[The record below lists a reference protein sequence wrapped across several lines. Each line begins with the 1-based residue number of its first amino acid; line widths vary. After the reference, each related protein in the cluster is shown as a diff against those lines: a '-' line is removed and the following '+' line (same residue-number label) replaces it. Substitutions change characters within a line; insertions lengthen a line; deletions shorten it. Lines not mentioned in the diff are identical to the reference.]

1 MSEHSKGPE
10 LRYHDGVV
18 CDANGRLRAVLY
30 SDPQLLDAVLYPD
43 RVTTERAL
51 EERDTLGR
59 KMAAAPEL
67 VEALANLLAT
77 SGFDNAG
84 EFRRAVLA
92 AKAALE
98 KAGVKP

>member
-10 LRYHDGVV
+10 LEYGAECGDIREEGNNLIADLYLDGRGTVAEATARR
-18 CDANGRLRAVLY
+18 DA
-30 SDPQLLDAVLYPD
+30 
-43 RVTTERAL
+43 
-51 EERDTLGR
+51 LGR

-67 VEALANLLAT
+67 VEALSDLLAT

-92 AKAALE
+92 AKAALK